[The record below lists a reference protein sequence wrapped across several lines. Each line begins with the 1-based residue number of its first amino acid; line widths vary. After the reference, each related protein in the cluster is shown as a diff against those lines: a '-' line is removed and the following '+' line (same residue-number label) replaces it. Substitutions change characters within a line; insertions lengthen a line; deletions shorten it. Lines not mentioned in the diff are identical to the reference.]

1 MEWTQVILI
10 LPASLV
16 SHKCW
21 TVSLLMIVTPPW
33 AVTRLKRAENLKRQ
47 EIERV
52 ATRRQKS
59 TNMNLAQTKIHLLVK
74 VDGRSTQGNEINRC
88 FPSLKIVNKWKA
100 GALCQTFFNL
110 GHVSFCS
117 YVSNN
122 KRTYR
127 TDYHIP
133 LTRDRKCFHMT
144 PVKKPVF
151 IPLHSLCVSPFVV
164 DKTVLDF
171 AHYAVGSAAP
181 LVNGRVPLSRFNS
194 PFYIRV
200 SGLRSSPQWI
210 PESIEVD
217 YTVPHSGF
225 HSHAQWIL
233 ESRSWISESSLVYF
247 WVPVSGFCSS
257 PLWIAQSLAVDSEV
271 SLGWFWNSPRWIVQS
286 PSVNCT
292 APRSGLR
299 SPTLTS
305 PSSVEDMP
313 SLP

>member
-21 TVSLLMIVTPPW
+21 IVSLLMIVTPPW

-52 ATRRQKS
+52 ATRKQKS

-74 VDGRSTQGNEINRC
+74 VGGRSTQGNEINRC

-110 GHVSFCS
+110 GHVSFCF

-122 KRTYR
+122 QRTYR

-151 IPLHSLCVSPFVV
+151 IPLYSLCVSPFVV

-171 AHYAVGSAAP
+171 AHYAVSSAAP
-181 LVNGRVPLSRFNS
+181 
-194 PFYIRV
+194 
-200 SGLRSSPQWI
+200 
-210 PESIEVD
+210 
-217 YTVPHSGF
+217 
-225 HSHAQWIL
+225 
-233 ESRSWISESSLVYF
+233 
-247 WVPVSGFCSS
+247 
-257 PLWIAQSLAVDSEV
+257 
-271 SLGWFWNSPRWIVQS
+271 
-286 PSVNCT
+286 
-292 APRSGLR
+292 
-299 SPTLTS
+299 
-305 PSSVEDMP
+305 
-313 SLP
+313 